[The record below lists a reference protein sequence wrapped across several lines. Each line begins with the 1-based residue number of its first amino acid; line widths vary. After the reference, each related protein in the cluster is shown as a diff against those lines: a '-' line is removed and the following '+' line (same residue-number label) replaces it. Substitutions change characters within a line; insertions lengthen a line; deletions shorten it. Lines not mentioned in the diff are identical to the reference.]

1 MCGFDPSAR
10 EPSMS
15 AFPARPLRRI
25 LISTLATVS
34 GAVLLLSLKPHT
46 TAGVSDLS
54 AGSAATPVPTPSASS
69 GGSSST
75 GGSSGSGSSGGSSS
89 GSGSST
95 GGTSSGGST
104 GTRTVD
110 GDAAQTRYGPVQLRL
125 TLSGTRITA
134 VTAIQLPNDNP
145 RDQEI
150 SDFAIPQLTQETLTA
165 QNARIDTVSGATY
178 TSEGY
183 VQSLQSALDKAGA

>member
-1 MCGFDPSAR
+1 
-10 EPSMS
+10 MS
-15 AFPARPLRRI
+15 AFPARPLRRV

-34 GAVLLLSLKPHT
+34 GVVLLLSLKPHT

-69 GGSSST
+69 GGSSSD
-75 GGSSGSGSSGGSSS
+75 SGSSGGSSSSGGTTSSGGSSSTSGSS

-125 TLSGTRITA
+125 TLSGTKITA

>member
-1 MCGFDPSAR
+1 
-10 EPSMS
+10 MS

-75 GGSSGSGSSGGSSS
+75 GGSSGSGASRGSSS